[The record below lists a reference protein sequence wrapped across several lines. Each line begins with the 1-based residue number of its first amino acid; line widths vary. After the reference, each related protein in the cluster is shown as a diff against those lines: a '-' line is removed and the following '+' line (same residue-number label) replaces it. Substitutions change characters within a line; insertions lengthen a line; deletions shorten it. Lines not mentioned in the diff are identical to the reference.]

1 MGVYLNRIMALFSK
15 ADLSKSKYIVSIVAK
30 IKKGTKIKVKDGKS
44 YLFKKTKDIDN
55 LEKVQT
61 NFQKYKK
68 ILSPNDKFSFIFND
82 GKNYFR
88 FTDID
93 KAPFSGMGGQSRNT
107 LGKAL
112 ADAGEL
118 ATVMSLKKDI
128 KTAKDTGQSVFK
140 NNPDAFADWYNTF
153 QLTKPAVVNIV
164 GSLNN
169 YDVIHD
175 ATDKSEFTKTI
186 TSFLKKS
193 KIGNSNSWN
202 PADIYVIK
210 KNKRSDIIKEM
221 EEIVETYDISDGLV
235 NMFNNKLYKLY
246 TDKLLYPI
254 SLKQIISEKANVD
267 YTNKPGTIKVA
278 NYNIKIAKFNC
289 NLTTEGK
296 EIGLFTFLNGDT
308 KKQINLQVRGFPHSY
323 GVAQTE
329 ITSDGTPS
337 GGRLGKIPTAVV
349 DNIMAQYNDARI
361 NSIKYFG
368 TPKPFE
374 NFDENKIKETYK
386 MYETV
391 IKDPKV
397 FNQKSLRYN
406 DYVKIINIS
415 KSNMEIAKN
424 MCMKIQGLKI
434 MHFFIKNKKDLSAI
448 MNKMINGAKKI
459 SDTNGFFIKIY

>member
-1 MGVYLNRIMALFSK
+1 MAIFK
-15 ADLSKSKYIVSIVAK
+15 PQDLPKSKYIVSIVAK

-44 YLFKKTKDIDN
+44 YLFKKTKDINN

-61 NFQKYKK
+61 DFQKYKK

-140 NNPDAFADWYNTF
+140 NNPDAFDDWYNTF

-210 KNKRSDIIKEM
+210 KSKRADIIKEM

-254 SLKQIISEKANVD
+254 SLKQIISDKANVD

-278 NYNIKIAKFNC
+278 NYNIKIDKFNC
-289 NLTTEGK
+289 DLTTEGK
-296 EIGLFTFLNGDT
+296 EIGLFTFMNDDT
-308 KKQINLQVRGFPHSY
+308 KKKINLQVRGFPHSY
-323 GVAQTE
+323 GTAQTE
-329 ITSDGTPS
+329 ITSDGTPT
-337 GGRLGKIPTAVV
+337 GGRLGKIPTKVV
-349 DNIMAQYNDARI
+349 DSVMNQYDDTRI
-361 NSIKYFG
+361 NSIRYFG
-368 TPKPFE
+368 TPKQFS
-374 NFDENKIKETYK
+374 NFDKDKIKETYE

-391 IKDPKV
+391 IKESKV
-397 FNQKSLRYN
+397 SNK
-406 DYVKIINIS
+406 KKIS
-415 KSNMEIAKN
+415 KEDFEKTIAIAKKDMDIAKN
-424 MCMKIQGLKI
+424 VVMKIQGLKI
-434 MHFFIKNKKDLSAI
+434 MHFFVKNKESLSAI

-459 SDTNGFFIKIY
+459 SDSNGFFIKIY